1 MTNSALAVTQPFV
14 GYASPIAPSIEIAPT
29 RAQRRSR
36 PRVAYAVVVVGGL
49 GAVLAG
55 QLLLSIALSDG
66 AYVIDGLQSKQTAL
80 ARSEQLLSEDL
91 DKLSSPQNL
100 ARNAES
106 LGMVQN
112 ANPAYLRLSDGAVLG
127 APAAAQGS
135 NGTVLGAGG
144 SLVANQL
151 LVNVPLATQI
161 AQQKSDAAAAA
172 TAAAAAVVAAAQT
185 AVTTTP
191 AVATPVVAAAAT
203 GAAQVPSQGALAAPD
218 TH

>member
-1 MTNSALAVTQPFV
+1 
-14 GYASPIAPSIEIAPT
+14 
-29 RAQRRSR
+29 
-36 PRVAYAVVVVGGL
+36 VVVVGGL

-66 AYVIDGLQSKQTAL
+66 AYVIDGLQSKQTEL
-80 ARSEQLLSEDL
+80 ARSEQLVSEDL

-151 LVNVPLATQI
+151 LVNVPLATQL
-161 AQQKSDAAAAA
+161 AQQKAAAAA
-172 TAAAAAVVAAAQT
+172 TAAAVAAAT
-185 AVTTTP
+185 ATSAAAAATSP
-191 AVATPVVAAAAT
+191 AVATPVVTAT
-203 GAAQVPSQGALAAPD
+203 STDTTQVPSQGALAAPD